1 MEGYNFRLKLNGKD
15 VLGVTQDTLT
25 IAALSKD
32 SITKDDNGV
41 TRSKVTG
48 HDITF
53 RVAGL
58 ITVDA
63 DTENATDLKRDDL
76 VEQALKTGND
86 AKIPFVYN
94 CTGATS
100 YSGTAIMTNYSED
113 TPASGED
120 DSTFTI
126 DLKVSGAMSVVSSA
140 SNSQQ

>member
-1 MEGYNFRLKLNGKD
+1 MEGYNFRLKLNGKN

-58 ITVDA
+58 IIVDA
-63 DTENATDLKRDDL
+63 DTENTTDLKRDDL

-86 AKIPFVYN
+86 AKIPFIYN

-100 YSGTAIMTNYSED
+100 YSGNAIMTNYSED

-140 SNSQQ
+140 PNSQQ